1 MGRLRRDGA
10 VNDEMKYTRKMRA
23 APLSV
28 SPGDDPLILSTAL
41 GDRAVAPGLVAGE
54 GAAAADDLPD
64 AEPGVNLA
72 REERRGSNLG
82 RGKGGCGVRRRAGTS
97 EGGFALLLGLRSRQK
112 KKGLG
117 ADRGG
122 VRVGSVRTSAM
133 GRSMRPAHFCLTMF
147 TSARA
152 PSTMPG
158 SFARF
163 ENTSC
168 LPSLSTAAGSFTTY
182 SAFLAMVAL

>member
-1 MGRLRRDGA
+1 MGRFRHDGA
-10 VNDEMKYTRKMRA
+10 VNDDEMKYTRKMRL
-23 APLSV
+23 PL
-28 SPGDDPLILSTAL
+28 PLARETILLASSAL

-82 RGKGGCGVRRRAGTS
+82 RGKGGCEVRRRAGTS
-97 EGGFALLLGLRSRQK
+97 EGGCALLLGLRSRQ

>member
-82 RGKGGCGVRRRAGTS
+82 RGKGGCEVRRRAGS
-97 EGGFALLLGLRSRQK
+97 EGGCAWAGAPVVAK

-122 VRVGSVRTSAM
+122 FGSGRSAPRSWGGPCVPPTSA
-133 GRSMRPAHFCLTMF
+133 
-147 TSARA
+147 
-152 PSTMPG
+152 
-158 SFARF
+158 
-163 ENTSC
+163 
-168 LPSLSTAAGSFTTY
+168 
-182 SAFLAMVAL
+182 

>member
-97 EGGFALLLGLRSRQK
+97 EGGCALLLGLRSRQK
-112 KKGLG
+112 K
-117 ADRGG
+117 RGWAPIG
-122 VRVGSVRTSAM
+122 VGFGSGRSAPRPWGGPCVPPTSA
-133 GRSMRPAHFCLTMF
+133 
-147 TSARA
+147 
-152 PSTMPG
+152 
-158 SFARF
+158 
-163 ENTSC
+163 
-168 LPSLSTAAGSFTTY
+168 
-182 SAFLAMVAL
+182 